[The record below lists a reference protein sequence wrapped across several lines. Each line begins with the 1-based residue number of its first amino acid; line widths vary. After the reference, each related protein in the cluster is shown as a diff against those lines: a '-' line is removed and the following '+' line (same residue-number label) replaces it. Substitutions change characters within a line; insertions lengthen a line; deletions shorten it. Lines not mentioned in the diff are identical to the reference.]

1 MENECYL
8 KLQPIISTFPHLHQ
22 FLDDDFIRTQ
32 CEGGLKCYF
41 LEYLANEESRDK
53 PDQYL
58 PTLEK
63 MLAELSSVTGY
74 DRLARLLRGAPDG
87 EQYREALAQ
96 IDITLWFKQ
105 KSLLKEIEPELPYR
119 VGNAD
124 MLLSFSQQDIY
135 CEVTSPESLQKSIES
150 KESKKQSE
158 AKKVQILLKKQPWMS
173 KQDAE
178 HEIKQDRIT
187 RSLLEKTNKQL
198 PRNYPGILAL
208 ETGKS
213 MVSTFDAKKIAR
225 KLFPSRPQVMLIM
238 LWSLERGSQIGEAP
252 FPFVNPNSPYQNIG
266 QKLLEYLGL
275 DNKVIS

>member
-1 MENECYL
+1 MKDPRYL
-8 KLQPIISTFPHLHQ
+8 EFRATLGKMSV
-22 FLDDDFIRTQ
+22 
-32 CEGGLKCYF
+32 GL
-41 LEYLANEESRDK
+41 A
-53 PDQYL
+53 
-58 PTLEK
+58 
-63 MLAELSSVTGY
+63 SVKGY
-74 DRLARLLRGAPDG
+74 DKLERFLRGTFDWD
-87 EQYREALAQ
+87 QFQEALAQ
-96 IDITLWFKQ
+96 IDVTLWFKRAN
-105 KSLLKEIEPELPYR
+105 LLKEVEPELPHR

-124 MLLSFSQQDIY
+124 FLLSFSQQDIY
-135 CEVTSPESLQKSIES
+135 CEVTSLESLQKSI
-150 KESKKQSE
+150 ESKKQSE

-213 MVSTFDAKKIAR
+213 MVFTFDTKKIAQ

-266 QKLLEYLGL
+266 QKLLKYLGQ
-275 DNKVIS
+275 DSKVIC